1 VERTTGIPLR
11 SIVVTMRVALPQV
24 RGITLPDGLLAVAMG
39 AIFVV
44 GTGQAATQQ
53 VPPRHGL
60 DLLAYVLMGIA
71 AAALLVRQVWP
82 FGTLVV
88 TVAATIAYLAVRYPY
103 GPILLAMGIAMYS
116 VAVRAPP
123 KRSMIAGL
131 VALGAVLLP
140 DLVGGSRAELPLEIP
155 WLVAFRVGLL
165 LPPWAAGVVI
175 SSRRDFLARSREEEA
190 RRRASEER
198 LRMARDVHD
207 VVGHGLAVIN
217 MQAGVALHVLDR
229 RPDQARL
236 ALDAIK
242 TASKEGLDELR
253 ATLAVYR
260 SAVEA
265 SPNGHGPAEGTAARR
280 PAPGLD
286 QLDGLV
292 GSMGSSGLPVEL
304 VVTGECRGLPA
315 SVDLAAYRIV
325 QESLTNVLRH
335 AGPATATVRV
345 THCPGEVVVEVTD
358 DGRARMSNVTP
369 SSGQGIN
376 GMRERAAGVGGTL
389 QAGPRPQGGFGVLA
403 RLPLG
408 G

>member
-1 VERTTGIPLR
+1 MRGALSQLR
-11 SIVVTMRVALPQV
+11 EV
-24 RGITLPDGLLAVAMG
+24 RLPDALLAAVLG

-44 GTGQAATQQ
+44 GTTQAAAAQ
-53 VPPRHGL
+53 VPQRHEL
-60 DLLAYVLMGIA
+60 DLLAYLLVGVA

-82 FGTLVV
+82 FVTLAV
-88 TVAATIAYLAVRYPY
+88 TVAAVIVYLAVRYPY

-123 KRSMIAGL
+123 KSSMVAGL
-131 VALGAVLLP
+131 AALGAVLVP
-140 DLVGGSRAELPLEIP
+140 DLVGPSPAELPLGIP
-155 WLVAFRVGLL
+155 WLIALRAGLL
-165 LPPWAAGVVI
+165 LPPWAAGVVV
-175 SSRRDFLARSREEEA
+175 SSRRDLLAQARQVET

-198 LRMARDVHD
+198 LRMAREVHD
-207 VVGHGLAVIN
+207 VVGHGLSVIN
-217 MQAGVALHVLDR
+217 MHAGIALHVLDR
-229 RPDQARL
+229 RPEQARV
-236 ALDAIK
+236 ALEAIK
-242 TASKEGLDELR
+242 NASKEGLDELR

-260 SAVEA
+260 SAA
-265 SPNGHGPAEGTAARR
+265 DTGSSGHAPAAGVGDGSAARR
-280 PAPGLD
+280 PAPGLS

-292 GSMGSSGLPVEL
+292 ASMGGSGLPVEL
-304 VVTGECRGLPA
+304 TVTGEDGRLPA

-345 THCPGEVVVEVTD
+345 AYCPGEVVLEVTD
-358 DGRARMSNVTP
+358 DGRARAGGTAPNG
-369 SSGQGIN
+369 GQGIN

-389 QAGPRPQGGFGVLA
+389 QAGPRPEGGFRVLA